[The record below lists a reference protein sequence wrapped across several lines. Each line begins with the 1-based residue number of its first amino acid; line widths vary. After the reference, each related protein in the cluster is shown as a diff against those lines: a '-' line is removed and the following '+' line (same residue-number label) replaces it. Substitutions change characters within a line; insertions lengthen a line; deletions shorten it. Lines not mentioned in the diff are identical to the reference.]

1 MNALERRRIIKGQ
14 VVDVAVA
21 KVAINSSRRDRAD
34 AIKKLRKE
42 IAASRFISAVQSE
55 SVSLPRQ
62 AAV

>member
-1 MNALERRRIIKGQ
+1 MNALERRRIVKGQ

-21 KVAINSSRRDRAD
+21 KVAINRSRRDRAD